1 MTINLYV
8 NKIYK
13 EFIDQLTVISEANNV
28 PLSTEICEAVKKYV
42 QHLNDEKSLLADKK
56 YWDKFIKGSTK
67 EELYEMS
74 MVICGLNDRIVKQ
87 VCQK

>member
-13 EFIDQLTVISEANNV
+13 EFIDQLTVISEANNI

-42 QHLNDEKSLLADKK
+42 QHLSDEKSLLADKK

-74 MVICGLNDRIVKQ
+74 RVICGLNDRIVKQ

>member
-13 EFIDQLTVISEANNV
+13 EFIDQLTVVSEANNI

-42 QHLNDEKSLLADKK
+42 QQLNDEKSLLADKK

-74 MVICGLNDRIVKQ
+74 RVICGLNDRIVKQ